1 MRRFKCPPAGGG
13 TAVLALCFSLFS
25 VPAGAADSTKLT
37 VQVNSAATGKPVDR
51 ASVVV
56 RFRHGRGV
64 NMKKVLTSW
73 ETKTNQ
79 EGNVSIPSIPQGEI
93 TVQVIANNFQTFG
106 DVYQLDQPTQTI
118 SIRLNPPQA
127 QYSEDAKSKTVPK

>member
-1 MRRFKCPPAGGG
+1 MRPSSI
-13 TAVLALCFSLFS
+13 AVLVLCLSLFCLS
-25 VPAGAADSTKLT
+25 AGAAESTKLT
-37 VQVNSAATGKPVDR
+37 VQVNSAASGKPVDR
-51 ASVVV
+51 ASVLV

-64 NMKKVLTSW
+64 NLKKILTSW

-79 EGNVSIPSIPQGEI
+79 DGNVTIPSIPQGEI
-93 TVQVIANNFQTFG
+93 TVQVIAENFQTYG

-118 SIRLNPPQA
+118 SIKLNAPQA